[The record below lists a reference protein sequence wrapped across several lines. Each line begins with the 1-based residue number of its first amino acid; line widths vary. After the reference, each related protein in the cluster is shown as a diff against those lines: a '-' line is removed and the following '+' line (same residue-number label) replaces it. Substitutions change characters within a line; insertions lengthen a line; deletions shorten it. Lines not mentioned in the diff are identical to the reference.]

1 MVKKTL
7 KITGISLLALLG
19 LAFSA
24 PFVFKNQITTLVK
37 KQINKSLNA
46 NVEFNEVSL
55 SLFRHFPRVTISV
68 RDFSV
73 VGKCD
78 FASDTLIS
86 VKTLDASADLI
97 SVIKGRDVSIYGVF
111 LESPRM
117 HALVNKNGKAN
128 WDIATE
134 DSATTTTDDSGSA
147 FKMNLKKYKI

>member
-19 LAFSA
+19 LAFAA
-24 PFVFKNQITTLVK
+24 PFVFKNQITTLIK

-46 NVEFNEVSL
+46 KVEFNEVSL

-73 VGKCD
+73 VGKGD

-86 VKTLDASADLI
+86 VKTLDVL
-97 SVIKGRDVSIYGVF
+97 
-111 LESPRM
+111 LT
-117 HALVNKNGKAN
+117 
-128 WDIATE
+128 W
-134 DSATTTTDDSGSA
+134 
-147 FKMNLKKYKI
+147 